1 MKIDIVHVDKDDPL
15 YKVIVID
22 DFFDDF
28 ENIKKIVLI
37 IFTKIIILKMMH
49 FLDMKQIYEKF

>member
-1 MKIDIVHVDKDDPL
+1 MYHIYMKIDIVHVDKDDPI

-28 ENIKKIVLI
+28 ENIKKN
-37 IFTKIIILKMMH
+37 
-49 FLDMKQIYEKF
+49 Q